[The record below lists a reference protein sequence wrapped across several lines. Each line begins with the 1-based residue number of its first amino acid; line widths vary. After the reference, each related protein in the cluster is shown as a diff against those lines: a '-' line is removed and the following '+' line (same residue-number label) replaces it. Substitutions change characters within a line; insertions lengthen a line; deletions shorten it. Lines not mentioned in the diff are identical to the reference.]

1 MVASQDLTNYFNQSQ
16 IDLMQELVD
25 VDEEL
30 KVLED
35 KKKKLVASVKQALTS
50 AKIEGIEI
58 DGCSVRLTESLRR
71 TVTKS
76 TKDAFIGELVALGKQ
91 HLVTHSIEPDIES
104 IFSEVDSGLL
114 NESMVNKYI
123 KSTPV
128 LTLRITR

>member
-1 MVASQDLTNYFNQSQ
+1 M
-16 IDLMQELVD
+16 
-25 VDEEL
+25 
-30 KVLED
+30 
-35 KKKKLVASVKQALTS
+35 
-50 AKIEGIEI
+50 
-58 DGCSVRLTESLRR
+58 RLTESLRR